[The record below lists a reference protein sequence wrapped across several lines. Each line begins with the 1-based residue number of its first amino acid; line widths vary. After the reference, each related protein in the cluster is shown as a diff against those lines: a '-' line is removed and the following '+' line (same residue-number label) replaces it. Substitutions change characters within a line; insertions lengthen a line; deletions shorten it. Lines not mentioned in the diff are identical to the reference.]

1 MKVVAVL
8 GKVFAVLLVLAGGF
22 AILNALDSPSITLRA
37 TIVNSTDRT
46 LNVIVKVLPGS
57 GNQAGLTMLDVPR
70 IVLRPGES
78 TETVVL
84 EAESMR
90 QWLMSEYVFVAYAA
104 DDPQR
109 ESRAIVLGGDE
120 LSACGF
126 TITFDVPRPSD
137 P

>member
-1 MKVVAVL
+1 MR
-8 GKVFAVLLVLAGGF
+8 VFAILGTIFVVLMVLAGGF
-22 AILNALDSPSITLRA
+22 AVLNALAFPSITLRA
-37 TIVNSTDRT
+37 TIANSTDRT
-46 LNVIVKVLPGS
+46 LNVIVKVLPGI
-57 GNQAGLTMLDVPR
+57 GDQAGLTMLDVPR

-78 TETVVL
+78 TEIVVL

-120 LSACGF
+120 LSARGF
-126 TITFDVPRPSD
+126 TITFDVPRPND

>member
-1 MKVVAVL
+1 MKVYAVIGKVAV
-8 GKVFAVLLVLAGGF
+8 VLLVLAGVF
-22 AILNALDSPSITLRA
+22 AVLNALDFPSITLRA

-46 LNVIVKVLPGS
+46 LNVVVKVLPGN
-57 GNQAGLTMLDVPR
+57 GDQAGLRMLDVPR

-78 TETVVL
+78 TKTVLL

-90 QWLMSEYVFVAYAA
+90 QWLMSQYVFVAWAA

-120 LSACGF
+120 LSQRDMTVIFQGRW
-126 TITFDVPRPSD
+126 PNGP
-137 P
+137 